1 MILSDKI
8 IQKISFD
15 ELVHDKESGTI
26 IYYFIA
32 PKDILEE
39 KYILDVEVESAEI
52 YVEVP
57 QEIELTTDENVKAA
71 AAQAY
76 VMLSPTKEVD
86 GVMTDFDW
94 EDVFLDIET
103 IIKLIQIYV
112 NHNNKK

>member
-1 MILSDKI
+1 MDMDKI

-32 PKDILEE
+32 PKDILKERYRSDE
-39 KYILDVEVESAEI
+39 TVEHAEI
-52 YVEVP
+52 YVELP
-57 QEIELTTDENVKAA
+57 QEIELSTDVNILAA
-71 AAQAY
+71 AENAY
-76 VMLSPTKEVD
+76 VMLSPTKEED
-86 GVMTDFDW
+86 GAMTDFDW
-94 EDVFLDIET
+94 EDVFWDIET